1 MNVKKTTVSA
11 RIAAILATVIILV
24 TLAPVSARADGS
36 DLSAAAVAKFAA
48 GIASSMLLHEGAHA
62 LVAAATN
69 THMSWKAGNYNQPI
83 GFTEDADS
91 DAEGVALYSAG
102 LLTQLGAS
110 EVILQ
115 VDKIDK
121 NDAFVRGMMAW
132 NVLNPIL
139 YSLDYWVF
147 RIANKNGGTSYQG
160 DIQGIEHYSSE
171 ATAQGFAIG
180 ITAIAAFQGYRFVK
194 TQDWAP
200 EWLKATP
207 DTVTLAPMRNGGA
220 FLAWHCIF

>member
-1 MNVKKTTVSA
+1 MNVKATTVSA
-11 RIAAILATVIILV
+11 RIAVLLAAIVV
-24 TLAPVSARADGS
+24 FSSLAPASLHAEGGE
-36 DLSAAAVAKFAA
+36 LTPTAVAKFAA
-48 GIASSMLLHEGAHA
+48 GIASSMLVHEGAHA

-83 GFTEDADS
+83 GFTEDVDS

-147 RIANKNGGTSYQG
+147 RIANKNGGPSYQG
-160 DIQGIEHYSSE
+160 DLQGIEHFSSE

-180 ITAIAAFQGYRFVK
+180 ITAIAAFQGYRFLK

-200 EWLKATP
+200 QWLKGTP
-207 DTVTLAPMRNGGA
+207 DTVTLAPMRSGGA
-220 FLAWHCIF
+220 FLAWHYRF

>member
-1 MNVKKTTVSA
+1 MHVKTIFVSA
-11 RIAAILATVIILV
+11 RIPAILATIVILIS
-24 TLAPVSARADGS
+24 LAPCPARAGGD
-36 DLSAAAVAKFAA
+36 DLSATAVAKFAA

-62 LVAAATN
+62 LVAVATN

-83 GFTEDADS
+83 GFTEDVDS

-115 VDKIDK
+115 VDRIDK
-121 NDAFVRGMMAW
+121 NDAFVRGMVAW

-160 DIQGIEHYSSE
+160 DLQGIEHYSSE

-180 ITAIAAFQGYRFVK
+180 ITAIAAFQGYRFLK

-200 EWLKATP
+200 EWLKGSP
-207 DTVTLAPMRNGGA
+207 DNVTLTPMRSGGA
-220 FLAWHCIF
+220 FLAWHCSF

>member
-1 MNVKKTTVSA
+1 MNVKKTTLSA
-11 RIAAILATVIILV
+11 RIAAILAAVILLV
-24 TLAPVSARADGS
+24 TLAPASAGADGN
-36 DLSAAAVAKFAA
+36 DLSAVAVAKFAA

-115 VDKIDK
+115 VDRIDK
-121 NDAFVRGMMAW
+121 NDAFIRGMMAW

-147 RIANKNGGTSYQG
+147 RVANKNGGTSYQG

-180 ITAIAAFQGYRFVK
+180 ITAIAAFQGYRFLK

-200 EWLKATP
+200 EWLKGTP
-207 DTVTLAPMRNGGA
+207 DNVTLAPLRSGGA
-220 FLAWHCIF
+220 FLAWHCRF

>member
-1 MNVKKTTVSA
+1 MHVKTSTVSA
-11 RIAAILATVIILV
+11 RIAAILAAVVILI
-24 TLAPVSARADGS
+24 TLAPASAGADGN
-36 DLSAAAVAKFAA
+36 DITAVAVAKYAA

-83 GFTEDADS
+83 GFTEDASS
-91 DAEGVALYSAG
+91 DAKGVALYSAG
-102 LLTQLGAS
+102 LLSQLIAS
-110 EVILQ
+110 EVILD

-121 NDAFVRGMMAW
+121 NDAYVRGMMTW

-139 YSLDYWVF
+139 YSLDYWFF
-147 RIANKNGGTSYQG
+147 RVANKNGGTSYQG

-180 ITAIAAFQGYRFVK
+180 ITAIAAFQGYRYLK

-200 EWLKATP
+200 EWLKGTP
-207 DTVTLAPMRNGGA
+207 DNLTLVPTSSGGA
-220 FLAWHCIF
+220 FLAWHCRF

>member
-115 VDKIDK
+115 VDRIDK

-132 NVLNPIL
+132 NILNPIL

-147 RIANKNGGTSYQG
+147 RVANKNGGTSYQG
-160 DIQGIEHYSSE
+160 DLQGIEHYSSE

-180 ITAIAAFQGYRFVK
+180 ITAIAAFQGYRFLK

-200 EWLKATP
+200 EWLKGTP
-207 DTVTLAPMRNGGA
+207 DTVTLMPMRSGGA
-220 FLAWHCIF
+220 FLAWHYRF

>member
-1 MNVKKTTVSA
+1 MNLNAPTSSA
-11 RIAAILATVIILV
+11 RVAAFLAVIIV
-24 TLAPVSARADGS
+24 FSAPAPLHAGGGETSAS
-36 DLSAAAVAKFAA
+36 AVAKFAA
-48 GIASSMLLHEGAHA
+48 GVASSILLHEGAHA

-83 GFTEDADS
+83 AFTEDADS
-91 DAEGVALYSAG
+91 DAKGVALYSAG
-102 LLTQLGAS
+102 LISQLAAS
-110 EVILQ
+110 EIILD

-121 NDAFVRGMMAW
+121 NDVFVRGMMAW

-147 RIANKNGGTSYQG
+147 RVANKNGGTSYQG

-171 ATAQGFAIG
+171 STAQGFAIG
-180 ITAIAAFQGYRFVK
+180 ITAIAAFQGYRFLK

-200 EWLKATP
+200 EWLKGAPDNVSLTP
-207 DTVTLAPMRNGGA
+207 LRSGGA
-220 FLAWHCIF
+220 FLAWQYRF

>member
-1 MNVKKTTVSA
+1 MNVKKPTLSS
-11 RIAAILATVIILV
+11 RIAALLAAIVV
-24 TLAPVSARADGS
+24 FSSLAPASLHAEGGE
-36 DLSAAAVAKFAA
+36 LTPTAVAKFAA
-48 GIASSMLLHEGAHA
+48 GIASSMLVHEGAHA

-83 GFTEDADS
+83 GFTEDASS
-91 DAEGVALYSAG
+91 DAKGVALYSAG
-102 LLTQLGAS
+102 LLSQLVAS
-110 EVILQ
+110 EIILD

-121 NDAFVRGMMAW
+121 NDAYVRGMMTW

-139 YSLDYWVF
+139 YSLDYWFF
-147 RIANKNGGTSYQG
+147 RVANKNGGPSYQG

-180 ITAIAAFQGYRFVK
+180 ITAIAAFQGYRYLK

-200 EWLKATP
+200 EWLKGTP
-207 DTVTLAPMRNGGA
+207 DNVTLAPMHSGGA
-220 FLAWHCIF
+220 FLAWHCSF

>member
-1 MNVKKTTVSA
+1 
-11 RIAAILATVIILV
+11 
-24 TLAPVSARADGS
+24 
-36 DLSAAAVAKFAA
+36 
-48 GIASSMLLHEGAHA
+48 MLMHEGAHA

-69 THMSWKAGNYNQPI
+69 THMSWKPGNYNQPI
-83 GFTEDADS
+83 GFTEDVDS

-115 VDKIDK
+115 VDKINK

-147 RIANKNGGTSYQG
+147 RIANKNGGPSYQG
-160 DIQGIEHYSSE
+160 DLQGIEHFSSE

-180 ITAIAAFQGYRFVK
+180 ITAIAAFQGYRFLK

-200 EWLKATP
+200 EWLKGTP
-207 DTVTLAPMRNGGA
+207 DNVTLAPMRSGGA
-220 FLAWHCIF
+220 FLAWHYRF

>member
-1 MNVKKTTVSA
+1 MNLKASTVPA
-11 RIAAILATVIILV
+11 RIAALLAAIVV
-24 TLAPVSARADGS
+24 FSSLAPAPLHAEDGG
-36 DLSAAAVAKFAA
+36 LSATAVAKFAA

-83 GFTEDADS
+83 AFTEDASS
-91 DAEGVALYSAG
+91 DAKGVAIYSSG
-102 LLTQLGAS
+102 LLAQLTAS

-115 VDKIDK
+115 VDRIDK
-121 NDAFVRGMMAW
+121 NDAFIRGMMTW
-132 NVLNPIL
+132 NILNPIL

-147 RIANKNGGTSYQG
+147 RVANKSNGTSYQG
-160 DIQGIEHYSSE
+160 DIEGIEHYSSE

-180 ITAIAAFQGYRFVK
+180 ITAIAAFQGYRVLK

-200 EWLKATP
+200 EWLKGTP
-207 DTVTLAPMRNGGA
+207 DNVTLTPLRSGGA
-220 FLAWHCIF
+220 FLAWHCSF